1 MGDYN
6 IDNTLLVNI
15 YKALTYFFNTSYIY
29 IAWAIRSSLK
39 YFKDF
44 NIAETF

>member
-15 YKALTYFFNTSYIY
+15 REKLTYLFNTFYTYI
-29 IAWAIRSSLK
+29 
-39 YFKDF
+39 
-44 NIAETF
+44 T

>member
-15 YKALTYFFNTSYIY
+15 CKALTYLFNTSHP
-29 IAWAIRSSLK
+29 
-39 YFKDF
+39 
-44 NIAETF
+44 NIA